1 MLDSRTD
8 QGRSRALWNFAP
20 FPISALTDGRLDK
33 KSQYFLLFLLAL
45 RTRHQLQDA
54 FTITDAQILRGDVE
68 KQLPPCGLS
77 RNSMKDARN
86 CLIQAGYIEVQELGK
101 GPDDQ
106 SLRRYFL
113 KQGKA
118 VRYKNSACQELTE
131 TVSEIDKPYKEE
143 KEYRTHS
150 EKLESRDRKERRCR
164 EFSRDSNQ
172 TLERLMALISEL
184 YPHYNRRRLPVP
196 NPVKAKAAL
205 RRFLLDNPEYP
216 EEALL
221 EAIHN
226 KFASEGHLQA
236 PERWIPYLSEYI
248 DSPLDK
254 YNHPIHRYV
263 PEANWSMSRA
273 VQQ

>member
-1 MLDSRTD
+1 
-8 QGRSRALWNFAP
+8 
-20 FPISALTDGRLDK
+20 
-33 KSQYFLLFLLAL
+33 
-45 RTRHQLQDA
+45 
-54 FTITDAQILRGDVE
+54 
-68 KQLPPCGLS
+68 
-77 RNSMKDARN
+77 
-86 CLIQAGYIEVQELGK
+86 
-101 GPDDQ
+101 
-106 SLRRYFL
+106 
-113 KQGKA
+113 
-118 VRYKNSACQELTE
+118 
-131 TVSEIDKPYKEE
+131 
-143 KEYRTHS
+143 
-150 EKLESRDRKERRCR
+150 
-164 EFSRDSNQ
+164 
-172 TLERLMALISEL
+172 MALISEL